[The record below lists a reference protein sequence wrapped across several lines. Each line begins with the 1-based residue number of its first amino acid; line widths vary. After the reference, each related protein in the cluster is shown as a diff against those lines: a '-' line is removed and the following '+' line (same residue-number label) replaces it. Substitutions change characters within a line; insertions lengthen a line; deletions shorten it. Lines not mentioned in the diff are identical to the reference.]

1 MKNQGISLIS
11 LIITIIVIIILAA
24 IVLFNG
30 LNAPNS
36 ANFAKFTQNVDNVS
50 MAVMNKYANLMERHG
65 ISGETRTAEQIYLE
79 IAEAHNYGQ
88 TKYMGLSKGTVKD
101 SAAASEGLQNIDP
114 DKSNLS
120 APTSAEKLT
129 NADKNF
135 SLGMA
140 LPKVRESNKAWYIT
154 KDGTVFNANGYEYDG
169 KVYFTG
175 AYYVEGVDRKA
186 VDDPLNARAKQIA
199 DAIAKGDTNLGSGI
213 TADN

>member
-1 MKNQGISLIS
+1 
-11 LIITIIVIIILAA
+11 
-24 IVLFNG
+24 
-30 LNAPNS
+30 
-36 ANFAKFTQNVDNVS
+36 
-50 MAVMNKYANLMERHG
+50 MNKYANLMERHG

-154 KDGTVFNANGYEYDG
+154 
-169 KVYFTG
+169 
-175 AYYVEGVDRKA
+175 
-186 VDDPLNARAKQIA
+186 
-199 DAIAKGDTNLGSGI
+199 
-213 TADN
+213 